1 MNGVLLPAFQVCEPV
16 KPGEERVYDIENE
29 IELRATHGSAR
40 RTDTPQFRQR
50 PCRGAASTN
59 IPPAAPVV
67 PTMPE
72 TNNPPAAAAPAAPE
86 SPVSVTAP
94 PVPAPI
100 PTNTSPV
107 AATPTP
113 AETNAPIVASAPVS
127 SGTSTNVS
135 TLPEVTVYGRLNQ
148 ARSQIQPD
156 LGATAYSISAPQ
168 IESES
173 QGENAPFNQVVLRAP
188 GVAQDS
194 AANGDLHVRGEH
206 ANLQYRIN
214 GVLLPEGITGFG
226 LELDPRFVNSMELVT
241 GSLPAQY
248 GFRTAGIVDIQT
260 KSGFENG
267 GEADMYGGSYEMLRP
282 SFEYGATQGKLS
294 YFVDGSYEQNG
305 IGIENPT
312 GSAIPIHDN
321 TDQYK
326 GFAYLSYILDDTSR
340 ISLMGSA
347 SYSTFQIPNSPG
359 NTTPAFTNAPGQP
372 ATFDS
377 ANLNENQDERNYYGV
392 LAYQKTAGDLNFQV
406 AGFGRYSGVHFLPDP
421 TGDLYF
427 DGVATDI
434 NRSLDSGGF
443 QADSSYLLNDQHTL
457 RAGVMVLQEFLKA
470 DTTTTVYPI
479 DSNGN
484 VSGSAFPIVDNSQQ
498 HATFVGVYVQDE
510 WKIVPKLTLNY
521 GARFDWYSSSF
532 DTENQASPRVNLI
545 YQPTTKTTLHAGYAR
560 YFTPPPLENVP
571 ATTVSQFNGTSNQ
584 SAVQQDDP
592 VKAERADYFDAGI
605 SQKLAPGLQAGVD
618 GYYKYAHNQLDD
630 GLFGQSQ
637 ILSAFNY
644 RLGRVYGVEF
654 SGSYA
659 TGGFSTYA
667 NVAYSVAQ
675 GQDWSSAQ
683 FLFDPTALGYVHNH
697 WIYLDHDQR
706 VTGSFG
712 AAYTWKQVRGS
723 TRAYVD
729 ALYGSG
735 LRQDG
740 GIIPG
745 TSAPIPNGSSV
756 PAYSTVNMGV
766 EQDMKLDKKRVLK
779 VRLDVVNITDN
790 IYELRSGTGVG
801 VNAAQYGMRRGIFG
815 SLGLAF

>member
-1 MNGVLLPAFQVCEPV
+1 MKSNLEQEAVRLG
-16 KPGEERVYDIENE
+16 ERVRPGFA
-29 IELRATHGSAR
+29 RAHVVAITIVSLALAHVVLAQ
-40 RTDTPQFRQR
+40 TD
-50 PCRGAASTN
+50 N
-59 IPPAAPVV
+59 PPAVTAPEAA
-67 PTMPE
+67 P
-72 TNNPPAAAAPAAPE
+72 TNNPAATPAASETNSPPPAPALAAPE
-86 SPVSVTAP
+86 SPVSVTTP
-94 PVPAPI
+94 
-100 PTNTSPV
+100 PV
-107 AATPTP
+107 AAPLTTNSPPVVATP
-113 AETNAPIVASAPVS
+113 ATTETNTPLAASAPVS
-127 SGTSTNVS
+127 DGSSTNVA
-135 TLPEVTVYGRLNQ
+135 TLPEVTVYGRLDL

-156 LGATAYSISAPQ
+156 LGATAYSVSHVQ

-173 QGENAPFNQVVLRAP
+173 QGENAPFNQIVLRAP

-226 LELDPRFVNSMELVT
+226 LELDPRFVNSMELIT

-267 GEADMYGGSYEMLRP
+267 GEADMYGGSYETLRP

-312 GSAIPIHDN
+312 DSAIPIHDN
-321 TDQYK
+321 TQQYK
-326 GFAYLSYILDDTSR
+326 GFTYLSYLLDDTSR
-340 ISLMGSA
+340 VSLMGSA
-347 SYSTFQIPNSPG
+347 SYSTFEIPNTPG

-372 ATFDS
+372 ATFNS
-377 ANLNENQDERNYYGV
+377 ANLDENQDERNYYGV

-406 AGFGRYSGVHFLPDP
+406 AGYGRYSGVHFLPDP
-421 TGDLYF
+421 MGDLYF
-427 DGVATDI
+427 NGVGTDI

-443 QADSSYLLNDQHTL
+443 QADGSYLLNDQHTL
-457 RAGVMVLQEFLKA
+457 RAGVMVLQEFLTA
-470 DTTTTVYPI
+470 DSTTTVYPI

-484 VSGSAFPIVDNSQQ
+484 VSGSAFPIIDDGHQ
-498 HATFVGVYVQDE
+498 HATFFGVYLQDE
-510 WKIVPKLTLNY
+510 WKIAPKLTLNY
-521 GARFDWYSSSF
+521 GARFDLYASSF
-532 DTENQASPRVNLI
+532 DDENQVSPRANLI
-545 YQPTTKTTLHAGYAR
+545 YQATINTTLHAGYAR

-571 ATTVSQFNGTSNQ
+571 GTTVSQFNGTSNQ
-584 SAVQQDDP
+584 SGTNLDDAVR
-592 VKAERADYFDAGI
+592 AERANYFDAGI
-605 SQKLAPGLQAGVD
+605 TQKLAPGLQVGVD
-618 GYYKYAHNQLDD
+618 GYYKTSHNQLDD

-644 RLGRVYGVEF
+644 RLGRIYGVEF

-659 TGGFSTYA
+659 VGGFSSYA

-675 GQDWSSAQ
+675 GKDWNSSQ
-683 FLFDPTALGYVHNH
+683 FLFDPSDLTYVKNH

-706 VTGSFG
+706 VSGSFG
-712 AAYTWKQVRGS
+712 AAYTWREVRGS
-723 TRAYVD
+723 TRVYVD
-729 ALYGSG
+729 AIYGSG

-740 GIIPG
+740 GGFEPNDP
-745 TSAPIPNGSSV
+745 TAPIPNGGTV
-756 PAYSTVNMGV
+756 PTYSTVNIGV
-766 EQDMKLDKKRVLK
+766 EQDVKLDKIRVLK
-779 VRLDVVNITDN
+779 ARLDVVNIADSA
-790 IYELRSGTGVG
+790 YQLRSGSGVG